1 MSSSKNTCTSNF
13 RWASNPFKFHP
24 KLQIELLT
32 TLLNSDSPRN
42 EPNSTNLQISKI
54 LKLLFSF
61 PLWTQILANIPL
73 DHLQITASETIP
85 NANSPK
91 NQTNFTSLKR
101 KKNPKL
107 FFLRFF
113 YANPYPI
120 QKLCSNQF
128 QTQPQ
133 KPQTLTTNFNC
144 FDIGSTCQSSPGSI
158 EALFHYRV
166 VRAYHIGDMNSFPMA
181 LEGILI
187 TYTLHLF
194 FLILLWVAC
203 SSKVARQVL

>member
-1 MSSSKNTCTSNF
+1 MLI
-13 RWASNPFKFHP
+13 HP
-24 KLQIELLT
+24 KTKL
-32 TLLNSDSPRN
+32 
-42 EPNSTNLQISKI
+42 ISRV
-54 LKLLFSF
+54 LK
-61 PLWTQILANIPL
+61 
-73 DHLQITASETIP
+73 E
-85 NANSPK
+85 
-91 NQTNFTSLKR
+91 

-120 QKLCSNQF
+120 QKLPSNQF

-187 TYTLHLF
+187 AYLYSTFVFLDTVVSCMF
-194 FLILLWVAC
+194 FKSCKTGSLID
-203 SSKVARQVL
+203 